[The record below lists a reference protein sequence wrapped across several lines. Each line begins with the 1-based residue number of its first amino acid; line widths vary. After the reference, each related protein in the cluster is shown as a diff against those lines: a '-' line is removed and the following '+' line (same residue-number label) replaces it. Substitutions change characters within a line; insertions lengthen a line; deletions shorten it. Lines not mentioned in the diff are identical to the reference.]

1 MVVAA
6 RLVTA
11 LVIAGTLSYLF
22 ACNLKRRGTR
32 SGFFWFFLL
41 IFMITWAGGLWLMPF
56 GPTLLG
62 IHWLPFITAG
72 LADAVVVSL
81 LAGCRY
87 PRNRHE
93 TIDLLE
99 RIAKERELQKVTYLS
114 LNIFFWLV
122 LFVLMVAII
131 FRYALR

>member
-1 MVVAA
+1 MVVAVE
-6 RLVTA
+6 LVTA
-11 LVIAGTLSYLF
+11 LVIAGTLAYLF
-22 ACNLKRRGTR
+22 ARNLKRHGNR

-41 IFMITWAGGLWLMPF
+41 IFLITWAGGLWLMPF
-56 GPTLLG
+56 GPAVLG
-62 IHWLPFITAG
+62 IHWLPFATIG
-72 LADAVVVSL
+72 LAGAIVVSL
-81 LAGCRY
+81 LAGRRY

-99 RIAKERELQKVTYLS
+99 RVEKGRELQKVTYLS

-122 LFVLMVAII
+122 LVVLAMAVV

>member
-6 RLVTA
+6 ELVSA

-22 ACNLKRRGTR
+22 AHNLQRRGNR

-56 GPTLLG
+56 GPALLG
-62 IHWLPFITAG
+62 IHWLPFITVG
-72 LADAVVVSL
+72 LAGTIVVSFF
-81 LAGCRY
+81 AGRRY

-99 RIAKERELQKVTYLS
+99 RIEKERELQKMTYLS
-114 LNIFFWLV
+114 LNIFFWIV
-122 LFVLMVAII
+122 LFVLVMAVL

>member
-6 RLVTA
+6 ELVTA

-22 ACNLKRRGTR
+22 AHNLKRRGNR

-56 GPTLLG
+56 GPALLG
-62 IHWLPFITAG
+62 IHWLPFATIG
-72 LADAVVVSL
+72 LVGAIVVSL
-81 LAGCRY
+81 LAGRRY

-99 RIAKERELQKVTYLS
+99 RVEKGRELQKVTYLS

-122 LFVLMVAII
+122 LLVLVMAVV
-131 FRYALR
+131 FRYVLR

>member
-6 RLVTA
+6 ELVTA

-22 ACNLKRRGTR
+22 AHNLKRRGKR

-56 GPTLLG
+56 GPALLG
-62 IHWLPFITAG
+62 IHWLPFAMIG
-72 LADAVVVSL
+72 LVGAIVVSL
-81 LAGCRY
+81 LAGRRY

-99 RIAKERELQKVTYLS
+99 RVEKGRELQKVTYLS

-122 LFVLMVAII
+122 LLVLVMAVV
-131 FRYALR
+131 FRYVLR